1 MEGRIWAEA
10 LPVLVAVGAAGVP
23 VAVVGAVAAVEEVS
37 LVAGEVLVAGAVAE
51 AGEQSIRI

>member
-37 LVAGEVLVAGAVAE
+37 LVAGAVAE